1 MFLDALRYH
10 ICLDC
15 KNNSQ
20 AIFLWTFN
28 VKYKLSV
35 GLLSANKNF
44 AGISSRSNT
53 LNTTTITILIQPER
67 WCISKNYGNKNTL
80 TGPANC
86 KKTTRHHTHL
96 SLCAKSRKTND
107 AKSRKW
113 PKTSIW
119 AIFWRFRGQI
129 SPNCKFF
136 WKIGL
141 IQIEG
146 HI

>member
-1 MFLDALRYH
+1 MRDAKSFSR
-10 ICLDC
+10 
-15 KNNSQ
+15 
-20 AIFLWTFN
+20 FLWQIF
-28 VKYKLSV
+28 KLNYIKFQKWIFASDF
-35 GLLSANKNF
+35 GRKMLGWQKILLLCV
-44 AGISSRSNT
+44 SRTCCSPYGYLWT
-53 LNTTTITILIQPER
+53 M
-67 WCISKNYGNKNTL
+67 SKWNKNTL
-80 TGPANC
+80 TGLANF

-136 WKIGL
+136 WKIGF